1 MRSKLRLIALFAA
14 MTSASTFA
22 LAQESAQSS
31 SASATQQAGQPG
43 QAGQSNSSSQAG
55 KSEQSSKSGQAAKS
69 AQSDQPGQRGQS
81 EQRAQG
87 GQAIQ
92 ASQGQTGQPGQL
104 RQGQGQAQ
112 RQGQGQGQGAG
123 QAQGM
128 SLSAFIAQKLK
139 RGNEMEVELG
149 QMAGERAKSD
159 SVKEF
164 AEMMVKSHTAAIE
177 KLGQLDLGA
186 AGQGGPQGAGQ
197 GPRGRQTSI
206 QDGQSETP
214 NAQVKAAN
222 PAAKASGS
230 NGAGSTSPATAVV
243 QDAQGQDA
251 QVQGAQVQG
260 AQGQAGRGRGG
271 MGGRVPHMLVAI
283 AEQSSDNEL
292 QMTKEMLQK
301 HEGDDFDMA
310 YIGQQIVAHTCM
322 VAHLQALRTSG
333 PQELQQFVTEGE
345 REAREHLE
353 HATKIAHELGSSNK

>member
-22 LAQESAQSS
+22 LAQESAPST

-43 QAGQSNSSSQAG
+43 QAGQSNSSN
-55 KSEQSSKSGQAAKS
+55 QSGKSGQAGKS

-81 EQRAQG
+81 EPRAQG

-92 ASQGQTGQPGQL
+92 SSQGQTGQPGQL
-104 RQGQGQAQ
+104 RQGQAQ
-112 RQGQGQGQGAG
+112 VQGQGQGQGAG
-123 QAQGM
+123 QGQGI

-177 KLGQLDLGA
+177 KLGQLELGA

-197 GPRGRQTSI
+197 GPRGRQTSV
-206 QDGQSETP
+206 QDGQSEQQ
-214 NAQVKAAN
+214 NAQGQ
-222 PAAKASGS
+222 PAKASGS
-230 NGAGSTSPATAVV
+230 NGAGSTSPATVA
-243 QDAQGQDA
+243 G
-251 QVQGAQVQG
+251 QG
-260 AQGQAGRGRGG
+260 AQGQNAQGQGAQGQGGRGRGG
-271 MGGRVPHMLVAI
+271 MGGRVPQMLVAI
-283 AEQSSDNEL
+283 TDQASDNEL

-301 HEGDDFDMA
+301 HEGEDFDMA